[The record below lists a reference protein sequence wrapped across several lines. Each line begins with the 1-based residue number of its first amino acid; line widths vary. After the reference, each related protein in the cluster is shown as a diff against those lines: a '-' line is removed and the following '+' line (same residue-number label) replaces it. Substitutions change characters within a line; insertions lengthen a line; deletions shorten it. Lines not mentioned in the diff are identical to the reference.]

1 MASQFLP
8 DEKPPGKFSGN
19 VEQKLASRIAP
30 LSLDVRNM
38 GKDTRQKLKSLR
50 NDSRGSYG
58 EIVGF

>member
-1 MASQFLP
+1 
-8 DEKPPGKFSGN
+8 
-19 VEQKLASRIAP
+19 LASRIAP